1 MSAVSR
7 LFAPTRQAIL
17 QDPKAAALYLE
28 ESLEAGDAEAFKLA
42 LRHVAEARLGG
53 IGELAKAAD
62 LNRETL
68 YRTLSERGNYVL
80 FLLCGKVPFLWFSK
94 SVQNSA
100 NSIVANKG
108 LIGQVEIRKTLFP
121 YVAVVEALYKQ
132 WAVFALLFS
141 IVWLMGFAPGLNWFW
156 LLPLIAVQ
164 LALTILCSLVAAL
177 LVCFVPDTR
186 FFVALGITFLLFVSG
201 IFFDVADVADERAR
215 NLLLTL
221 NPLAF
226 LIAAYRTVLLDGGVY
241 DVRHLA
247 LIGLASLFGVA
258 LVHYV
263 YARLDRVIASRVLN
277 Q

>member
-1 MSAVSR
+1 M
-7 LFAPTRQAIL
+7 LTTFFALTDTIARFDL
-17 QDPKAAALYLE
+17 KAEASKLYLSYLWWIVE
-28 ESLEAGDAEAFKLA
+28 PL
-42 LRHVAEARLGG
+42 
-53 IGELAKAAD
+53 
-62 LNRETL
+62 L
-68 YRTLSERGNYVL
+68 YVLVFYVVFGVLLKIDRGNYVL

-94 SVQNSA
+94 SVQNA
-100 NSIVANKG
+100 ATSIVANKG

-141 IVWLMGFAPGLNWFW
+141 IVWIMGFAPGLNWFW

-164 LALTILCSLVAAL
+164 LTLTILCSLVAAL

-247 LIGLASLFGVA
+247 LIGLASLLGVA